1 MRLCLSVK
9 SKWPEVTL
17 CLSFISLLSPHDADI
32 NECADKNMTACS
44 QICINSVGSYRC
56 ECEKGYF
63 LEEDGKTCT
72 KGERGEIDIFSSAKV
87 TSQSDV
93 PLNKETDILSLF
105 KGTSDC
111 DVKLTACYWCMWAM
125 RRRKRRGTAK
135 HRHLGVIR
143 HLRPL
148 CMSEWFCLLN
158 VLLPL
163 SLLIFPDLLG
173 VFEESSNVLGD
184 KKTFFF
190 LFCLRFSCNE
200 AVKC

>member
-1 MRLCLSVK
+1 MIVRLCLSVK
-9 SKWPEVTL
+9 LKWPEVTL

-32 NECADKNMTACS
+32 NECTDKNMTACS

-87 TSQSDV
+87 TSQLDV

-111 DVKLTACYWCMWAM
+111 DVKLTACYWCMWA
-125 RRRKRRGTAK
+125 REGGGGRG
-135 HRHLGVIR
+135 GV
-143 HLRPL
+143 LQNTDTW
-148 CMSEWFCLLN
+148 E
-158 VLLPL
+158 
-163 SLLIFPDLLG
+163 SLDIFDPCACQNGSVSSTCCCPFDSWSFLICWVYL
-173 VFEESSNVLGD
+173 
-184 KKTFFF
+184 KKAQM
-190 LFCLRFSCNE
+190 L
-200 AVKC
+200 